1 MAIFYLPFTIDKQLK
16 TIQNLVK
23 IRFLKNQ
30 EEKELKRIET
40 DLKFKIPLNLV
51 QKEFLK
57 TVIAKYGS
65 YVKSC

>member
-1 MAIFYLPFTIDKQLK
+1 LAIFYLPFTIDRQLK
-16 TIQNLVK
+16 AIQDLLK

-40 DLKFKIPLNLV
+40 DLKFKIPLNLI

-65 YVKSC
+65 YVKS

>member
-16 TIQNLVK
+16 AIQGLLK

-40 DLKFKIPLNLV
+40 DLKFKIPLNLA

-57 TVIAKYGS
+57 TIIAKYGS